1 VNDKKTQKQLNTLQD
16 LKEKEN
22 KMRNKGF
29 TLVEIMIVVAI
40 IGLLTAI
47 AIPSF
52 IKARRT
58 SQQNIC
64 MENLT
69 KIDHAKQEWALEEKK
84 TGGDTPTQAEL
95 EFYLKAWP
103 ECPAGGNY
111 TINTVDENPTCDS
124 GEDGH
129 AIGEEAEE

>member
-1 VNDKKTQKQLNTLQD
+1 MK
-16 LKEKEN
+16 
-22 KMRNKGF
+22 NKGF

-52 IKARRT
+52 IKARNT
-58 SQQNIC
+58 SQTNIC

-84 TGGDTPTQAEL
+84 TGADTPTQVEL
-95 EFYLKAWP
+95 DEYLKDWP
-103 ECPAGGNY
+103 ECPASGVY
-111 TINTVDENPTCDS
+111 TINDVDTNPTCS
-124 GEDGH
+124 VGH
-129 AIGEEAEE
+129 PHSLDDPPAEG

>member
-1 VNDKKTQKQLNTLQD
+1 
-16 LKEKEN
+16 
-22 KMRNKGF
+22 MRNKGF

-69 KIDHAKQEWALEEKK
+69 KIDHSKQEWALEEKK
-84 TGGDTPTQAEL
+84 TGGDTPLQADL
-95 EFYLKAWP
+95 EEYLKAWP
-103 ECPAGGNY
+103 ECPAGGAY
-111 TINTVDENPTCDS
+111 TIGTVDDNPTCDS
-124 GEDGH
+124 GEVGH
-129 AIGEEAEE
+129 EIGGEEAEE